1 MLEPLEWEFEKLK
14 NPYSLK
20 KMPPDYRGQNI
31 N

>member
-20 KMPPDYRGQNI
+20 KCPLIIGGKI
-31 N
+31 